1 MYTNRENGEQYIYV
15 TYDGITETLREGDFV
30 FIPGFRFGDRTP
42 EDPMTIAA
50 SVLGLN
56 NSMTQYA
63 QRGFSGTSPG
73 GYITYPG
80 QLSDT
85 AYERFKRTSRAT
97 TAAQKTPG
105 NGCFWKRLHGAAVGQ
120 GHVKDTAP

>member
-63 QRGFSGTSPG
+63 QRGFPVL
-73 GYITYPG
+73 PP
-80 QLSDT
+80 
-85 AYERFKRTSRAT
+85 
-97 TAAQKTPG
+97 AAI
-105 NGCFWKRLHGAAVGQ
+105 
-120 GHVKDTAP
+120 